1 MFKALI
7 IAYYFPPMGL
17 SGVQRTLKFT
27 KYMSSFNWKPTVI
40 TGSGSSYFAYD
51 MSLLKEAE
59 ESDIEIVRTE
69 PFDAKSIL
77 KKRGSLSKLKVRFQ
91 NGVNSATRKMF
102 IPDNKVI
109 WAQKAYKKAKEIL
122 EKEEYDV
129 IYVACPPFSSFNIA
143 AKLKKEFDLPLF
155 VDYRDLWYDN
165 KNAKYLSPYHAVK
178 NKTLEDTSL
187 RAADKV
193 IVVNRK
199 IKEWLLTKFPFLTF
213 DDILIIPN
221 GYDEAD
227 FEQAKPITR
236 DNEKMIIT
244 YSGLFNE
251 KASPRY
257 FFEAFKKLVIERPE
271 IAGKIELHFIGKL
284 RSKNKKLVKE
294 FGLENYVFDLG
305 LMDHK
310 DALRYSRSSDIL
322 WMMVENNKNAFSVT
336 GGKLYEYFGTKKPII
351 ACVPE
356 GAAKIAAGEYGA
368 AFIVEPDDVE
378 SIRDIIGK
386 VYALYKENNLP
397 EPNSDFVEG
406 INRKHLTERLTKEF
420 QFFIKEI

>member
-59 ESDIEIVRTE
+59 DSDIEIIRTE
-69 PFDAKSIL
+69 PFDPKSIL
-77 KKRGSLSKLKVRFQ
+77 KKRGVLSKLKIKTQ
-91 NGVNSATRKMF
+91 NKINSATKKMF
-102 IPDNKVI
+102 IPDNKVM

-122 EKEEYDV
+122 GKEEYDV
-129 IYVACPPFSSFNIA
+129 IYVVCPPFSAFTIA
-143 AKLKKEFDLPLF
+143 TKLKKEFDLPLF

-165 KNAKYLSPYHAVK
+165 KTTKHLSPYHAVK
-178 NKTLEDTSL
+178 NKNLEDTAL

-221 GYDEAD
+221 GYDQSD
-227 FEQAKPITR
+227 FEQVKPFKKHS
-236 DNEKMIIT
+236 EKMIIT

-251 KASPRY
+251 NASPKY
-257 FFEAFKKLVIERPE
+257 FFEAFKKFVIERPE
-271 IAGKIELHFIGKL
+271 LANNIELHFIGKL

-294 FGLENYVFDLG
+294 LKLEKYVFDHG
-305 LMDHK
+305 LMDHT
-310 DALRYSRSSDIL
+310 DALKYSLSSDIL

-336 GGKLYEYFGTKKPII
+336 GGKLYEYFGTRKPII

-356 GAAKIAAGEYGA
+356 GAAKIAATEYGA
-368 AFIVEPDDVE
+368 AFIVNPDDIE
-378 SIRDIIGK
+378 SIRDTIGR
-386 VYALYKENNLP
+386 VYALYKEGNLP
-397 EPNSDFVEG
+397 KPDTDFVES

-420 QFFIKEI
+420 QFFIKEM